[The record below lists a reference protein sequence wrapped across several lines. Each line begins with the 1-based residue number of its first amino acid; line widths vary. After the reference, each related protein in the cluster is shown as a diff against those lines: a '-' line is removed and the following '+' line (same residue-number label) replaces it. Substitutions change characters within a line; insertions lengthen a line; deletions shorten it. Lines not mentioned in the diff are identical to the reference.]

1 MALSA
6 FAAAVFLAATP
17 ACVPHVKDGHVV
29 RATGT
34 KSFVKEQKGGAREL
48 VVRGVEPT
56 AVRRVVEEDTGC
68 DIDLEEFEQR
78 FLRAP
83 YELHA
88 RVRRH
93 AILVQSLTYDAE
105 TKTLRVKGRHEREPK
120 REQRSAPRQ
129 TPLQTQLVFANTF
142 IPFDTSF

>member
-6 FAAAVFLAATP
+6 FAAAAIMAAAP

-34 KSFVKEQKGGAREL
+34 KSFVKAKKGGAREL

-56 AVRRVVEEDTGC
+56 AVRRVIEEDTGC

-93 AILVQSLTYDAE
+93 AILVQSFTYDAAA
-105 TKTLRVKGRHEREPK
+105 KTLRVQGRHEREPK

-129 TPLQTQLVFANTF
+129 TLSATQLVFASTF
-142 IPFDTSF
+142 IPFDSSF